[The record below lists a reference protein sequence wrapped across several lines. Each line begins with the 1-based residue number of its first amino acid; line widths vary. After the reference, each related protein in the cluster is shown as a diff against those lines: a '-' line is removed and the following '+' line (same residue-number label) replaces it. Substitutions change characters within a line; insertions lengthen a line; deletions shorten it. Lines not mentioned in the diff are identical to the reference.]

1 MKLALCNEMFEGWRL
16 ADVFAVAAELGFD
29 AVEIA
34 PYTVAES
41 AYDITPAQRNAIRRD
56 AERAGVEIA
65 GLHWL
70 FVSPKG
76 LSLNGPDAAL
86 RATTRDYLMELVRFC
101 SDVGGRIMVLG
112 SPQQRNVVEGVT
124 RDEAFAYARDTFR
137 ACAELAG
144 ELDVLLCMEP
154 LTTKSTNFIT
164 TPTEALSLI
173 EAVNHPNFQMILDVY
188 SSSAENLDIPF
199 EIRRFAP
206 WIRHVHAN
214 DDNGYLPGSG
224 GADYD
229 GIVAA
234 LREVAYA
241 GYLSVEVFDFK
252 PDPRVIASR
261 TIEFLRKHVPVST

>member
-1 MKLALCNEMFEGWRL
+1 MKLALCNEMFEGWKL

-29 AVEIA
+29 AVELA
-34 PYTVAES
+34 PFTLADSVTEIPS
-41 AYDITPAQRNAIRRD
+41 RQRDAIRRD

-86 RATTRDYLMELVRFC
+86 RAKTRDYLKELVRFC
-101 SDVGGRIMVLG
+101 SDLGGRIMVLG
-112 SPQQRNVVEGVT
+112 SPQQRNVVEGVA

-137 ACAELAG
+137 VCAELAG
-144 ELDVLLCMEP
+144 ELDVVLCMEP
-154 LTTKSTNFIT
+154 LTSRSTNFIT
-164 TPTEALSLI
+164 TPTEALTLI
-173 EAVNHPNFQMILDVY
+173 EAVHHPNFQMILDVY
-188 SSSAENLDIPF
+188 SSSAEKLDIPS

-229 GIVAA
+229 GIIAA
-234 LREVAYA
+234 LREVGYE

-252 PDPRVIASR
+252 PDPLTIARRS
-261 TIEFLRKHVPVST
+261 IEFLRKYVPLSA